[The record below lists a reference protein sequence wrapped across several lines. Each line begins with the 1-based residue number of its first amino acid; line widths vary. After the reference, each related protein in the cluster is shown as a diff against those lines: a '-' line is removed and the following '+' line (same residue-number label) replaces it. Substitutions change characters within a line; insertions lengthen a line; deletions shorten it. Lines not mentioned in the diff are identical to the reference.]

1 MASEYTKNYSFDLYT
16 DNDKPDLRDQYNGA
30 ITKIDKQLHANATAI
45 SDKLN
50 KVTANINTDGTVM
63 LAFGDSFSDDSN
75 EWPYLLAAKFGKTC
89 KTYGIGGDVW
99 PFTNGL
105 TNAINDYSTDEK
117 KRTIAFAVA
126 YGGIN
131 NIINSPLTNPA
142 MIESF
147 ITRFNAN
154 FPNVPLY
161 IAPMNQCSP
170 TNTNFPKI
178 YRNAFI
184 SANALEVALSH
195 FSGNFILMKQ
205 SIFYNTGAIDLWRND
220 KLHPNEKG
228 NITIANNM
236 ATVMQGGTIS
246 FPLQQFGDYDTEH
259 VTFSG
264 NIWFDGESIH
274 TPFIKCVN
282 NKRIW
287 FYSNGLRFPAYDN
300 DGTVNNYY
308 VNIPAYYYTSN
319 HVLTLGNQPAKLE
332 IYSDWQQACIV
343 AYVVAPSNSDVIYI
357 QPAIINLR
365 NITNIA

>member
-1 MASEYTKNYSFDLYT
+1 MANEYTKNYNLDLYT
-16 DNDKPDLRDQYNGA
+16 TADTPNLLEQYNSA
-30 ITKIDKQLHANATAI
+30 MNKIDKQLHANVTAI

-205 SIFYNTGAIDLWRND
+205 SIFYNTGAIDLWRDD

-228 NITIANNM
+228 SITIANNM

-259 VTFSG
+259 VTYSG
-264 NIWFDGESIH
+264 DIWFDGESIH

-287 FYSNGLRFPAYDN
+287 FCSNGLRFPAYDN

-319 HVLTLGNQPAKLE
+319 HVLTLGNQPATLR
-332 IYSDWQQACIV
+332 IYSDWPQGCIV
-343 AYVVAPSNSDVIYI
+343 ADEVAPSNSDVIYI
-357 QPAIINLR
+357 QPATINLR